1 MNLNLKTIYDLKILL
16 FNIQADWVLT
26 FQDEYENHNFDID
39 HVAEWRF
46 WCIMVITF
54 ITCGNF

>member
-1 MNLNLKTIYDLKILL
+1 MYSFKILL

-26 FQDEYENHNFDID
+26 FQDEYENNNFDID

>member
-1 MNLNLKTIYDLKILL
+1 MYGLKILL